1 MVPAVVLG
9 IGIGDVVDGVVA
21 GLLRAVPG
29 FAIVVAALV
38 ALVILAFGAATWGSV
53 ISRITSAGDEGRMA
67 RAGAV
72 GVAPVVV
79 VVALALT
86 FFEGL
91 FVEQRQLADV
101 PLHNIYTLLFTPALA
116 IVTGAGGLAL
126 SLGARQ
132 RATALILG
140 VQCALGGGI
149 AFLAVDLALDSLG
162 WRVGAPGAEARITML
177 TTTLLGSLGAALI
190 GGGIVGMGLT
200 RGRVVPQP
208 RPLL

>member
-1 MVPAVVLG
+1 MVPAVVFG
-9 IGIGDVVDGVVA
+9 IGIGDVVA
-21 GLLRAVPG
+21 GLLRAVLG
-29 FAIVVAALV
+29 SVAIVVAAVV
-38 ALVILAFGAATWGSV
+38 ALVILVFGAATWGSV

-79 VVALALT
+79 MVTLALT

-91 FVEQRQLADV
+91 FVQERQLPEV
-101 PLHNIYTLLFTPALA
+101 PIHNIHTLLFTPALA
-116 IVTGAGGLAL
+116 IVTGAGGLAV

-132 RATALILG
+132 RATAVILG
-140 VQCALGGGI
+140 AQCALGGGI

-162 WRVGAPGAEARITML
+162 MRVGAPGAEERITML

-190 GGGIVGMGLT
+190 SGGIIGMGLT
-200 RGRVVPQP
+200 RGRAITP
-208 RPLL
+208 RVSRARSG